1 MLGHKNDLHPML
13 NKTKSNYLKTE
24 NINTN
29 VHLQALQNQ
38 DKSNANNND
47 RQHIYPVFGSVE
59 LKITVIIFF
68 GYLSM
73 TGNFNFLICSSN
85 LIKYGFKKK
94 ISMKMIKFS
103 FFLTKYLLKMYYY
116 FAVSKVNTNMKHFF
130 YAHWYLLCCEQL

>member
-73 TGNFNFLICSSN
+73 TGNFYFLICSSN

-94 ISMKMIKFS
+94 SP
-103 FFLTKYLLKMYYY
+103 
-116 FAVSKVNTNMKHFF
+116 
-130 YAHWYLLCCEQL
+130 